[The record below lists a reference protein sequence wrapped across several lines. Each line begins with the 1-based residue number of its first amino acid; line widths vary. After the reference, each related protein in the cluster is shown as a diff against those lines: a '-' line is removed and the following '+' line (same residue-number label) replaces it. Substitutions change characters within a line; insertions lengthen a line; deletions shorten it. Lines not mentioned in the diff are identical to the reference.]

1 MRMGNA
7 LSCRLCNRSG
17 LTFLR
22 SETESE
28 LASTN
33 EKFERKDVGRTGCL
47 VKREAAC
54 ECLVG
59 RLHGISDYSCFKQYV
74 RFDQKFGVDDT
85 LTYGW
90 VNSSI

>member
-1 MRMGNA
+1 MGHA

-17 LTFLR
+17 LTFPR

-33 EKFERKDVGRTGCL
+33 EKFELKDVGRTGCL

-54 ECLVG
+54 VNVQLVG
-59 RLHGISDYSCFKQYV
+59 CTGSRAIPVSSSMSDLIKNLGSMI
-74 RFDQKFGVDDT
+74 
-85 LTYGW
+85 L
-90 VNSSI
+90 